1 MDRRVLIPL
10 LVLALLTLALAPLA
24 QGGWA
29 LTVTHK
35 INVHPS
41 IQERGWREAFCYHH
55 ITSKTYHYDF
65 WVKELEG
72 VEVLITPMAPRGGD
86 AGAAAANAVVIYDNG
101 TTRWVDVYAVLP
113 REMATE
119 NVHHIVI
126 DIVDKI
132 HEVTCWD
139 PESGNTTSST
149 ERTVTEHAKV
159 DSIDLG
165 SHTLYWKPDWKPG
178 EPFYFNGTLYIA
190 VAAPIGAHVED
201 PVVPEP
207 QPSPPLPPGGNTT
220 TPVPPTTSTASNS
233 TTAPAH
239 TATTPNT
246 TTPRGSVSSVSPAL
260 LGLGAIA
267 ALFLLLASLAR
278 R

>member
-1 MDRRVLIPL
+1 VDRRVLIPV

-41 IQERGWREAFCYHH
+41 IQERGWREAFCYNH

-72 VEVLITPMAPRGGD
+72 ADVVVTPVPPTSSGG
-86 AGAAAANAVVIYDNG
+86 AVATSNAIVIGNG
-101 TTRWVDVYAVLP
+101 TARWVDVYAVLP
-113 REMATE
+113 RGMASE
-119 NVHHIVI
+119 PVHHVVVE
-126 DIVDKI
+126 IVDKT
-132 HEVTCWD
+132 HDVTCWD
-139 PESGNTTSST
+139 PETGNVSGTE
-149 ERTVTEHAKV
+149 ERTITEHALV
-159 DSIDLG
+159 DGVDLG
-165 SHTLYWKPDWKPG
+165 EHVLYRKPSWAPATEMPPDL
-178 EPFYFNGTLYIA
+178 NGTIYVA
-190 VAAPIGAHVED
+190 VAAPIGAHVHVED

-220 TPVPPTTSTASNS
+220 TTPVPPTTSNS

-246 TTPRGSVSSVSPAL
+246 TTPRGSAVHVSPAL

-267 ALFLLLASLAR
+267 ALFLLLAR